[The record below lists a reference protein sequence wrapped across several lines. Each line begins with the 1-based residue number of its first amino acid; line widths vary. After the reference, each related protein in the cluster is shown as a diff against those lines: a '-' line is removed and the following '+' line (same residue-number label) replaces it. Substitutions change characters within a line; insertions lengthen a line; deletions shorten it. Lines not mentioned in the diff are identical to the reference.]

1 MKFVKKILIL
11 LNILLMFSLT
21 FMSAQKEE
29 SYKKREDYFYLRLSP
44 VDPRSLMQG
53 DYMIL
58 NYDITDRARS
68 ILYNIRYDY
77 DHSLDD
83 EKISDNI
90 ETIVTEEET
99 DNNLENNTSPNYNEL
114 SPSDMQGNENTF
126 EEDIN
131 FFQNTNL
138 KGQKPELEIVY
149 NKKELQDVKRA
160 YLVVIL
166 DENRVGQ
173 LVEIVKEKYED
184 SSKLFIPFKYNDSSL
199 FINANSYLFQ
209 EGEAEK
215 YEKATYSKVVLT
227 DKFLRL
233 IDLVDKDFKVIK

>member
-77 DHSLDD
+77 VHSLDD

-160 YLVVIL
+160 YLVIIL

>member
-1 MKFVKKILIL
+1 
-11 LNILLMFSLT
+11 
-21 FMSAQKEE
+21 
-29 SYKKREDYFYLRLSP
+29 
-44 VDPRSLMQG
+44 
-53 DYMIL
+53 MI
-58 NYDITDRARS
+58 
-68 ILYNIRYDY
+68 
-77 DHSLDD
+77 
-83 EKISDNI
+83 
-90 ETIVTEEET
+90 
-99 DNNLENNTSPNYNEL
+99 LENNTSPNYNEL

-149 NKKELQDVKRA
+149 NKKELQDIKRA

-199 FINANSYLFQ
+199 FINVNSYLFQ

-233 IDLVDKDFKVIK
+233 IDLVDKDFKL

>member
-58 NYDITDRARS
+58 NYDITDKARS

-90 ETIVTEEET
+90 ETIVTKQET
-99 DNNLENNTSPNYNEL
+99 DNDLENNTSPNYNEL

-149 NKKELQDVKRA
+149 NKKELQDIKRA

-199 FINANSYLFQ
+199 FINVNSYLFQ

-215 YEKATYSKVVLT
+215 YEKATYSKVILT
-227 DKFLRL
+227 DNFLRL
-233 IDLVDKDFKVIK
+233 IDLVDKDFKIIK